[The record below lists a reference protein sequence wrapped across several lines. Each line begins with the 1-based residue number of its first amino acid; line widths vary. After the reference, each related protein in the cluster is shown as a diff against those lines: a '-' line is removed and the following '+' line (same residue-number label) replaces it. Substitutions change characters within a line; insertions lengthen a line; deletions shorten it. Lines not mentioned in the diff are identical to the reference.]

1 MLNKILI
8 YVNIFVGDSMDKENN
23 KKNLNKKLD
32 ELSDMTD
39 EKVHEF
45 LNNIPHK
52 KRVNMNPY
60 KIYDE
65 ITKEK

>member
-1 MLNKILI
+1 
-8 YVNIFVGDSMDKENN
+8 MDKENN

-45 LNNIPHK
+45 LRNIPHK
-52 KRVNMNPY
+52 ERVNMDRY

>member
-1 MLNKILI
+1 
-8 YVNIFVGDSMDKENN
+8 MDKENN

-32 ELSDMTD
+32 ELSDMTV

-45 LNNIPHK
+45 LSNISYK

>member
-8 YVNIFVGDSMDKENN
+8 YVNIFVGDGMDIENN
-23 KKNLNKKLD
+23 EKYLNKKLD
-32 ELSDMTD
+32 ELPDVTD

-45 LNNIPHK
+45 LSNIPHK

>member
-1 MLNKILI
+1 
-8 YVNIFVGDSMDKENN
+8 MDKENN

-39 EKVHEF
+39 ERVHEF
-45 LNNIPHK
+45 LSNILHK

>member
-1 MLNKILI
+1 
-8 YVNIFVGDSMDKENN
+8 MDKENN

-45 LNNIPHK
+45 LSIYHIK
-52 KRVNMNPY
+52 KEL
-60 KIYDE
+60 I
-65 ITKEK
+65 